1 MNMHHVGVFLCVNR
15 PEKRRKKMAVKAVNT
30 KPSFTAEDVLKRTKG
45 WASDNWIYFIAFLI
59 PAVLTFIAYVKF
71 GIYPFA
77 SKDSSQGEFG
87 SVLVLDLNGQY
98 IYYFE
103 ALRDAFWGDGSI
115 FYNWSRDL
123 SGEFMGIIGYYL
135 ASPFTLIVMLLPRT
149 MILESMMI
157 MQICKLGTAG
167 VTFCM
172 YARKS
177 KKLSPLQ
184 SLLFSTA
191 YAMMAYAVIQLI
203 DPMWIDGVVFLP
215 LIALGIEYFIDDGRK
230 LNYII
235 PLAMMFIANF
245 YIGYMIA
252 IFVAV
257 YYFFYLFFA
266 TDVKF
271 KTYDYVKKTLWF
283 GISTVVVL
291 MMSAI
296 IILPIYNALKL
307 GKFDFT
313 DPDYKFQTQFS
324 PIELIPTLL
333 PNQYYSVNMQGKPE
347 IYCGVISIVLLPLF
361 YMNKKIDFN
370 KKLGYTLLIF
380 VMVFSMYIKPIDM
393 MWHGGQVP
401 NWLPYRYSFILSF
414 VIVSIAATTFKNLE
428 GLKDNKLFGK
438 IAGAFAILLTLV
450 IWFNLNSDTF
460 NYSQEKYKYVAVS
473 PYTTTE
479 TYHGEKYEY
488 FWFGTLV
495 FGMILAAIYLIGIYG
510 YTIAKNKKTKNALV
524 IAMTCVLAFELGV
537 NTYDSFLKIDKEVAY
552 SKGDGYYAETQA
564 GRDITQALKERDNSF
579 YRAEKT
585 FCRTVNDNMAY
596 GLRGITHSSSVMNAK
611 IINFI
616 ETMGY
621 KMQSFTTRYDGNTTL
636 ADSLLGIKYVIHD
649 PSKYQ
654 SEFNL
659 NPSYKEVF
667 SQPYVTTGGTESTF
681 HVYENPNALS
691 IGYMVDD
698 SIRKLA
704 FLGNDNPFNSQNMFM
719 STITGNTTFETTPEG
734 YIKITGNKEYY
745 KRLPETYELS
755 DCFETPYGEGV
766 KKFVANANA
775 VDPIIKIH
783 FTTQSSNY
791 VHMFLKTTF
800 KEPVNTWISTE
811 KDENGNFINHES
823 LATGRYYDGGTEYG
837 VVRVGSFEPGTDV
850 EVRLTL
856 TDTQNDGEYFTI
868 IKDFFFYEFDE
879 AAFVEDIAKLKEN
892 QWKIEEYTER
902 KLKGKI
908 TAKENQVMLLTIPT
922 EPGWTVKVDG
932 KKVETFEVLKAFIG
946 VNLTPGEHTV
956 EASYT
961 PPGFV
966 IGVITLIMGIV
977 ACVFF
982 WLYDKKNNKVLIERA
997 RRRQLGISQYAE
1009 IVEEKPARGSKKDKI
1024 IKSKGAVAN
1033 VDIAEADK
1041 MIEESKNENERKQT
1055 QAQAKKQNNNK
1066 KKNKKK

>member
-1 MNMHHVGVFLCVNR
+1 
-15 PEKRRKKMAVKAVNT
+15 MAAKAANT

-103 ALRDAFWGDGSI
+103 ALRDAFWGDGSF

-157 MQICKLGTAG
+157 MQICKLGAAG

-177 KKLSPLQ
+177 KKLSPVQ
-184 SLLFSTA
+184 ALLFSTA

-215 LIALGIEYFIDDGRK
+215 LVALGIEYFIDDGRK

-252 IFVAV
+252 IFVAL

-266 TDVKF
+266 TDTKH

-283 GISTVVVL
+283 GVSTVVVL
-291 MMSAI
+291 MLSAI
-296 IILPIYNALKL
+296 IILPVYNALKL
-307 GKFDFT
+307 GKFEFSQ
-313 DPDYKFQTQFS
+313 PDYSFRTQFS
-324 PIELIPTLL
+324 PIELIPTLF
-333 PNQYYSVNMQGKPE
+333 PNQYYSVNMHGKPE
-347 IYCGVISIVLLPLF
+347 IYCGVISVVLLPLF
-361 YMNKKIDFN
+361 FMNKKIDFN
-370 KKLGYTLLIF
+370 KKLGYALMLF
-380 VMVFSMYIKPIDM
+380 VMFFSMYITPIDM
-393 MWHGGQVP
+393 MWHGGQAP
-401 NWLPYRYSFILSF
+401 NWLPYRYSFLVSF
-414 VIVSIAATTFKNLE
+414 LLVSIAATTFKNLD
-428 GLKDNKLFGK
+428 GLKDKKLFMK
-438 IAGAFAILLTLV
+438 IAGSYAIILLLV
-450 IWFNLNSDTF
+450 IWFNLNSKSF
-460 NYSQEKYKYVAVS
+460 NYVQDKYQYVAVK

-510 YTIAKNKKTKNALV
+510 YTIAKNKKTKNAIV
-524 IAMTCVLAFELGV
+524 IFMTCVLAFELGV
-537 NTYDSFLKIDKEVAY
+537 NAYDSFLKIDKEVAY
-552 SKGDGYYAETQA
+552 SKGDGYYSETNA
-564 GRDITQALKERDNSF
+564 GRAITDKLEEIDNSF

-649 PSKYQ
+649 PSKHQ
-654 SEFNL
+654 SDVNL
-659 NPSYKEVF
+659 NPTYKEIY
-667 SQPYVTTGGTESTF
+667 SEPYVTTNGSESTF
-681 HVYENPNALS
+681 HIYENPNALS
-691 IGYMVDD
+691 VGYMVDN
-698 SIRKLA
+698 SILKLA

-719 STITGNTTFETTPEG
+719 STITGNTVFETTPEG
-734 YIKITGNKEYY
+734 FINIMGNKEYY

-755 DCFETPYGEGV
+755 DCFESPYGDA
-766 KKFVANANA
+766 KKFVANAGA
-775 VDPIIKIH
+775 VDPVINIH
-783 FTTQSSNY
+783 FTTQSSNA

-811 KDENGNFINHES
+811 KDENGNFINHKS
-823 LATGRYYDGGTEYG
+823 LGTGRYYDGGTEYG
-837 VVRVGSFEPGTDV
+837 ILRVGSFEPDTDV

-856 TDTQNDGEYFTI
+856 TDTQNDGEFFTI

-879 AAFVEDIAKLKEN
+879 AAFAEDIAKLKEN
-892 QWKIEEYTER
+892 EWKIEEYTER
-902 KLKGKI
+902 KLKGTI
-908 TAKENQVMLLTIPT
+908 TAKENQIMLFTMPT
-922 EPGWTVKVDG
+922 EPGWTIKVDG

-946 VNLTPGEHTV
+946 INLAPGEHTV

-966 IGVITLIMGIV
+966 VGVITLILGIA
-977 ACVFF
+977 ACVFI

-997 RRRQLGISQYAE
+997 RRRKLGISQYAE
-1009 IVEEKPARGSKKDKI
+1009 IVEEQPVKTSKKDKI
-1024 IKSKGAVAN
+1024 IKSKGAVASL
-1033 VDIAEADK
+1033 DIAEADK
-1041 MIEESKNENERKQT
+1041 AIEESKNENEKK
-1055 QAQAKKQNNNK
+1055 QAQAQANKQGGNK